1 MLSTI
6 RVSSFSVPCCLH
18 CLGGY
23 KAEVLTG
30 HAARDDEFTGG
41 TLAPGEG

>member
-6 RVSSFSVPCCLH
+6 RVSSFIVPSFLH
-18 CLGGY
+18 CLGGL

-30 HAARDDEFTGG
+30 HAARDEEFTGG